1 MNDDL
6 DEGNEPLWFR
16 LGFVLT
22 VVLISLILI

>member
-1 MNDDL
+1 MSEEL
-6 DEGNEPLWFR
+6 DEGREPVWFR